1 MHPRLQSGV
10 SGRPLNFTVRQP
22 MKRPLFVLLSICFA
36 AAFAI
41 ERGEWIQVKGGSWEP
56 AAATLFVAGTKLRS
70 ALESRIGH
78 KVSATQWRN
87 YAFQYQGTLTSQGQ
101 RTIHLTAFC
110 ADLVSQATKEFG
122 SNVDLAAKWLPTNMG
137 GGSCFFSANY
147 DVAHG
152 SITDLEV
159 AAPK

>member
-1 MHPRLQSGV
+1 
-10 SGRPLNFTVRQP
+10 
-22 MKRPLFVLLSICFA
+22 MKRLLLVLLSISSA
-36 AAFAI
+36 TLAQVG
-41 ERGEWIQVKGGSWEP
+41 GEWIQVKGGSWEP
-56 AAATLFVAGTKLRS
+56 ADATLFVAASKLRS

-87 YAFQYQGTLTSQGQ
+87 YAFQYQGTFTSQGQ

-110 ADLVSQATKEFG
+110 ADLVAHATKELG
-122 SNVDLAAKWLPTNMG
+122 SNFDFTAKWLPTNMG

-147 DVAHG
+147 DVARG
-152 SITDLEV
+152 SVTDLKV

>member
-1 MHPRLQSGV
+1 
-10 SGRPLNFTVRQP
+10 

-36 AAFAI
+36 AAFAV

-56 AAATLFVAGTKLRS
+56 AAATLFVAGSKLRS

-78 KVSATQWRN
+78 KVIATQWRN
-87 YAFQYQGTLTSQGQ
+87 YAFQYQGTFTSQGQ

-110 ADLVSQATKEFG
+110 ADVITHATKEFG
-122 SNVDLAAKWLPTNMG
+122 SNFDFTVEWLPTNMG
-137 GGSCFFSANY
+137 GGSCFISANY

-152 SITDLEV
+152 SVTDLKV